1 MTYTRKETIGRAT
14 LYLGD
19 CRDVFASLPECFR
32 PQAIVTDPPYGQ
44 KYRAPAPRTSKASD
58 RGLNGGWVRTGSR
71 PTPDRVVGDDKPADV
86 QWLVG
91 AADEVLIWGAHRF
104 NDQLPQG
111 QWLVWDKRVDLPAID
126 QGDAEAAWLNRKGP
140 MRVIRHKW
148 SGLIIEPNTE
158 EAERVPGTSSAQAR
172 LHPTQ
177 KPLRVM
183 RWCLGFIKATS
194 ICDPYMGSG
203 STGVAAVGMGKHFLG
218 CEIVPEY
225 FDIACK
231 RIEDAQRQSDLF
243 IGAAA

>member
-1 MTYTRKETIGRAT
+1 MTEPVTIGRAT

-19 CRDVFASLPECFR
+19 CRDVLKSLPACFR
-32 PQAIVTDPPYGQ
+32 PQSIVTDPPYGQ
-44 KYRAPAPRTSKASD
+44 NYRAPKPRTNKASD
-58 RGLNGGWVRTGSR
+58 RGLNGGWVRKGPR
-71 PTPDRVVGDDKPADV
+71 PTPDRVVGDDVPADIA
-86 QWLVG
+86 WLAS
-91 AADEVLIWGAHRF
+91 AADEVLIWGAHKF

-111 QWLVWDKRVDLPAID
+111 QWLVWDKRVDLPTID

-140 MRVIRHKW
+140 MRMIRHKW

-158 EAERVPGTSSAQAR
+158 EAERVFGTASAQAR

-183 RWCLGFIKATS
+183 RWCLGFIKAQS
-194 ICDPYMGSG
+194 VFDPYMGSG
-203 STGVAAVGMGKHFLG
+203 STGVAAVQMGKHFIG

-231 RIEDAQRQSDLF
+231 RIEQAQRQGDLF
-243 IGAAA
+243 IEGAAA